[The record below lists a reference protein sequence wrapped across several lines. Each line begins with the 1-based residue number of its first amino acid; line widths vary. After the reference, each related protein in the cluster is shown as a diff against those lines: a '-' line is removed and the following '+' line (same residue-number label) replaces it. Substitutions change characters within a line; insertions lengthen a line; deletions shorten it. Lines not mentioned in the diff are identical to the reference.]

1 MEELTSRKSAVL
13 DVLDEQIAM
22 LEKKLEKAKPLFD
35 ELNQLKQTR
44 RVLLSERMTTG
55 GGGATGPRLSMEE
68 VIRVMDNEEGMSV
81 SAISEAVGFSENTVR
96 SHLNRH
102 KDVRYEQNG
111 DGLWSLIGE
120 STDEESDEED

>member
-55 GGGATGPRLSMEE
+55 GGGASGPRLSMEE
-68 VIRVMDNEEGMSV
+68 VINSMTDEEGMSV
-81 SAISEAVGFSENTVR
+81 SAIAEAVGFSENTVR

-111 DGLWSLIGE
+111 GGLWTLFGE
-120 STDEESDEED
+120 STDEDDEEA

>member
-1 MEELTSRKSAVL
+1 MEQLTSRKSAVL
-13 DVLDEQIAM
+13 DVLDEQIAA

-55 GGGATGPRLSMEE
+55 GGGASGPRLSMEE
-68 VIRVMDNEEGMSV
+68 VINAMDEDEGMSV
-81 SAISEAVGFSENTVR
+81 SAIAEAVGFSENTVR

-102 KDVRYEQNG
+102 KDVRYSVNG
-111 DGLWSLIGE
+111 DGLWSLIGDSSDDE
-120 STDEESDEED
+120 DEES

>member
-55 GGGATGPRLSMEE
+55 GGGASGPRLSMEE
-68 VIRVMDNEEGMSV
+68 VINSMNGEEGMSV
-81 SAISEAVGFSENTVR
+81 SAIAEAVGFPENTVR

-120 STDEESDEED
+120 STDEDDEEA

>member
-1 MEELTSRKSAVL
+1 MEQLTQRKTAVL
-13 DVLDEQIAM
+13 DVLDEQIAQ

-68 VIRVMDNEEGMSV
+68 VIRVMDDSEGMSV

-120 STDEESDEED
+120 SDEEEEE

>member
-55 GGGATGPRLSMEE
+55 GGGASGPRLSMEE
-68 VIRVMDNEEGMSV
+68 VINSMDENEGMSV
-81 SAISEAVGFSENTVR
+81 SAIAEAVGFPENTVR

-120 STDEESDEED
+120 STDEDDEEA

>member
-1 MEELTSRKSAVL
+1 MEELTQRKSAVL
-13 DVLDEQIAM
+13 DVLDEQIAV

-55 GGGATGPRLSMEE
+55 GGGASGPRLSMEE
-68 VIRVMDNEEGMSV
+68 VIRVLDDEEGMSV
-81 SAISEAVGFSENTVR
+81 AAIAEAVGFSENTVH

-120 STDEESDEED
+120 SDEEE